1 MAKSSIG
8 AADAPGDTLGRLRAP
23 SVSVVVCLFIIGLNL
38 RPALSSVASIL
49 ASVQQALGISAGAA
63 GMLMTLP
70 VLCFGLFAP
79 PAARLANRYTID
91 RVLLYGLLALTAG
104 LAMRIFFGPVGL
116 FAGTILAGAAIGAVM
131 VLVPSV
137 IKRDLPR
144 QAGFMTGLYT
154 MAVCAGA
161 SLAAGATVPLQEY
174 AGGDWRTALGAWAIP
189 AALSAWAWRWKMRR
203 HPAGGAAQRSTAHG
217 VYSDSLAWQVTLY
230 MGLQSAI
237 AFMVFAWLPSILIE
251 RGMDP
256 AASGYMMS
264 LIFACQILTALTA
277 PSMGNWGRDQRF
289 IAAFFFVITVVG
301 LLGCLEGPLT
311 ASWFWGTVVGLGMG
325 GTFSIAMAMIV
336 WRSADPEAAAAL
348 SGMVQG
354 VGYFIA
360 ALGPLAIGIARER
373 TGDWSFLGV
382 TLLLL
387 CIPGVLSAMG
397 AGRKLHIGVKGRRAG

>member
-1 MAKSSIG
+1 MSKSSIG
-8 AADAPGDTLGRLRAP
+8 ATDAPGGTLGRLRAP
-23 SVSVVVCLFIIGLNL
+23 RLSIVVCLFIIGLNL

-49 ASVQQALGISAGAA
+49 TSVQEALEISAGAA

-79 PAARLANRYTID
+79 PAARLADRYTVD

-104 LAMRIFFGPVGL
+104 LVLRIFFGQAGL

-137 IKRDLPR
+137 IKRDFSR

-154 MAVCAGA
+154 MAICAGA
-161 SLAAGATVPLQEY
+161 AIAAGATVPLQEY

-189 AALSAWAWRWKMRR
+189 AALSAWVWHWQIRR
-203 HPAGGAAQRSTAHG
+203 HPTAGTAQRPTFRG
-217 VYSDSLAWQVTLY
+217 VYADPLAWQVTAY

-237 AFMVFAWLPSILIE
+237 AFIVFSWLPSILIE

-256 AASGYMMS
+256 VTSGYMMS
-264 LIFACQILTALTA
+264 LIFACQILTTLTA
-277 PSMGNWGRDQRF
+277 PSMGSRGRDQRL
-289 IAAFFFVITVVG
+289 IAAFFFVITIVG

-311 ASWFWGTVVGLGMG
+311 ASWLWGTVVGLGMG

-354 VGYFIA
+354 VGYLIG
-360 ALGPLAIGIARER
+360 ALGPLAVGIARER

-382 TLLLL
+382 ALLVL
-387 CIPGVLSAMG
+387 CIPGALSAMG
-397 AGRKLHIGVKGRRAG
+397 AGRKLYIGVKGDVVN